1 MKKYLVMVSDL
12 VARQVIVNASNESE
26 ALKAADAGD
35 WSLTTDI
42 FSEEV
47 VERNAQEVLQ
57 EYED

>member
-12 VARQVIVNASNESE
+12 VARQVIVNASNESD
-26 ALKAADAGD
+26 ALKAADAGE

-42 FSEEV
+42 FAEEV
-47 VERNAQEVLQ
+47 VERSAQEVLQ